1 MGRSL
6 GSAVDYGIISR
17 NLQRAENVYMAPNR
31 IFNANI
37 GMELGES
44 ILKPTIKGNM
54 DVRVVRGLAPELV
67 ATTAKQIDDTILP
80 FARSG
85 TKASLK
91 QLTEYTDIMAK
102 EAFDDV
108 SKLAGKAW
116 DDAAFPASMKEA
128 WQQAADSLGT
138 GKTGRELFQE
148 AAGNRA
154 SKLARDE
161 VITKLTKAGFADAA
175 TAAGKETGTGVVKEA
190 WLAGTKASIRNMAA
204 SSPENFTKLLETM
217 TSETARK
224 NLVRAGGLT
233 LAGVVVWQGYKITT
247 ALNNTVD
254 RVGKTLFGESWTGGG
269 EDSSGFGGDNPI
281 VAGTLGWGV
290 VLGGIALMY
299 VLFKPKQAV
308 VVS

>member
-6 GSAVDYGIISR
+6 GSAVDYGIISL

-37 GMELGES
+37 GTELGES

-148 AAGNRA
+148 
-154 SKLARDE
+154 
-161 VITKLTKAGFADAA
+161 AA